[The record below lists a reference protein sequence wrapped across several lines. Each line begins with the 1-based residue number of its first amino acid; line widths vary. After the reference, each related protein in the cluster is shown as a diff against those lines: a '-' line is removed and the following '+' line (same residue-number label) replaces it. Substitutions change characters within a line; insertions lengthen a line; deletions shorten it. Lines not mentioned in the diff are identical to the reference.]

1 MNHTYPHPKV
11 NFIVWLGLLGAPTI
25 WLTNLLTSYLLVL
38 YVCKGG
44 PHFTLH
50 LVPTIFLTLVAG
62 IIVLSWIHRK
72 SIPPKD
78 DRDDAM
84 LRERRFLA
92 TVSVMVSILFFLI
105 ILAQTIPTFIYDPC
119 IF

>member
-1 MNHTYPHPKV
+1 MNALPHPKV

-44 PHFTLH
+44 PHFTLQ
-50 LVPTIFLTLVAG
+50 LLPLIFLSLVAG
-62 IIVLSWIHRK
+62 IILLSWIHHK
-72 SIPPKD
+72 SIPSKSET
-78 DRDDAM
+78 DDAL

-92 TVSVMVSILFFLI
+92 MLSILVSCLFFLI
-105 ILAQTIPTFIYDPC
+105 IVAQTIPTFIHDPC
-119 IF
+119 VF